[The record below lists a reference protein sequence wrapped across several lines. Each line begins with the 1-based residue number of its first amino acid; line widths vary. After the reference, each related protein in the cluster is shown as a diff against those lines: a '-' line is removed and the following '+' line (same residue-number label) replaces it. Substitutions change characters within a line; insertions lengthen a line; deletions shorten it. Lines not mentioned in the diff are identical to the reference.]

1 MQFVNPLYL
10 IGLLAIAIPIVV
22 HLFNFR
28 RFKRVYFTNVRFL
41 QALRQ
46 QTRKQSQLR
55 HLLILLM
62 RILAIAAIVFAFAQ
76 PYIPFPNSHS
86 KIAQQNVVSVFV
98 DNSFSM
104 EAAGSNGTLLDEA
117 RQKAREIVSAY
128 KSSDLFQLLTCDF
141 EGRHQRLVTRDEFL
155 TMLDEVKISPSVHTF
170 DEIVSRQYDLL
181 KNEPAARRTTYL
193 VSDFQKSTYSHND
206 LKQDSAILSYLVPLK
221 SQGMANV
228 YIDTCW
234 FAQPIQQPGKTSVLR
249 ARIWNRSETDL
260 EKIPLKLVI
269 NNQQKSVTSL
279 DIKAGTSV
287 TAEMPFTIRTE
298 GPQQGM
304 LQVTDYPVTYDD
316 KFYFSFDVL
325 SSVQVLS
332 INGNGGNRYL
342 DALYA
347 QDSSVHFTNVG
358 EKSLDYGR
366 LSESDL
372 IIMNEIPSVSSGLA
386 AEIKRYVDNGGT
398 ILVLPA
404 ANAELGSYNSFLSSL
419 KAPVYREPDTAD
431 TRVVSLSEESYL
443 FRDVFEKQQGK
454 AAIDVNT
461 ELPKV
466 SRYFPILF
474 SSATLTVPL
483 IEMLNGR
490 SFLTLTNSGLGQV
503 FQLAVPLNPAFSNFP
518 VQALFVP
525 VLYNIALISHP
536 VHNLYSIIGDNKPIR
551 VVAVFPDGE
560 EVYKLK
566 STTTDFEMIPQLMR
580 SGNILNVFVGNQLPA
595 AGNFELMNNNKVITA
610 LSFNYN
616 RSESNLECFSAGEL
630 ENMLNKAHLK
640 NFSLVN
646 TGQKPMNEV
655 IALMNSGTQLWR
667 YFIWLALASL
677 MAEILLIRFFK
688 K

>member
-1 MQFVNPLYL
+1 M
-10 IGLLAIAIPIVV
+10 
-22 HLFNFR
+22 
-28 RFKRVYFTNVRFL
+28 
-41 QALRQ
+41 
-46 QTRKQSQLR
+46 
-55 HLLILLM
+55 
-62 RILAIAAIVFAFAQ
+62 
-76 PYIPFPNSHS
+76 
-86 KIAQQNVVSVFV
+86 SVFV

-155 TMLDEVKISPSVHTF
+155 TMLDEVKTSPSVHTF

-181 KNEPAARRTTYL
+181 NNEPAARRTTYL
-193 VSDFQKSTYSHND
+193 VSDFQKSTYSPNV
-206 LKQDSAILSYLVPLK
+206 LKQDSNILSYLVPLK

-234 FAQPIQQPGKTSVLR
+234 FTQPIQQPGKTSVLR
-249 ARIWNRSETDL
+249 ARVWNRSETDL
-260 EKIPLKLVI
+260 EKIPLKLLI

-279 DIKAGTSV
+279 DIKAGMSV
-287 TAEMPFTIRTE
+287 TAEMPFNIRTE
-298 GPQQGM
+298 GPQQGL

-325 SSVQVLS
+325 SSVQVLC
-332 INGNGGNRYL
+332 INGNGGNRFL

-372 IIMNEIPSVSSGLA
+372 IILNEVQSVSSGLA

-404 ANAELGSYNSFLSSL
+404 ANAELSSYNSFLSSL
-419 KAPVYREPDTAD
+419 RAPLYREPDTAD
-431 TRVVSLSEESYL
+431 TRVVRLSEESYL
-443 FRDVFEKQQGK
+443 FRDVFEKQPGK
-454 AAIDVNT
+454 TAIDINT

-466 SRYFPILF
+466 RRHFPILF

-490 SFLTLTNSGLGQV
+490 SFLTLTNSGRGQV
-503 FQLAVPLNPAFSNFP
+503 FLMAVPLDPAFSNFP
-518 VQALFVP
+518 LQALFVP

-536 VHNLYSIIGDNKPIR
+536 VHSLYSIIGDNKPVRIG
-551 VVAVFPDGE
+551 AATPDGDQ
-560 EVYKLK
+560 VYKLK
-566 STTTDFEMIPQLMR
+566 SPVTNFEMIPQLIQ
-580 SGNILNVFVGNQLPA
+580 SGNMLNVFAGNQVPE
-595 AGNFELMNNNKVITA
+595 AGNYQLVDNKKVISG

-616 RSESNLECFSAGEL
+616 RNESNLECFTAGEL
-630 ENMLNKAHLK
+630 KTMLNKAHLK
-640 NFSLVN
+640 NFSLVE
-646 TGQKPMNEV
+646 TGQRPLNEV
-655 IALMNSGTQLWR
+655 IAMINSGTQLWR
-667 YFIWLALASL
+667 YFVWLALVML
-677 MAEILLIRFFK
+677 LGEILLIRFFK